1 MFNGQVGYNPKTYPK
16 GQPGYP
22 KPTPAGAGCQDPVL
36 TGSTFS
42 GTGTAK
48 FSPVSHVQQ
57 SRGIVASQA
66 CDGAAVDG
74 NGALLA

>member
-22 KPTPAGAGCQDPVL
+22 KPTPAGAGCQDPIL

-48 FSPVSHVQQ
+48 FSPVRLSN
-57 SRGIVASQA
+57 VAQPLPDCTCVSCCRRQ
-66 CDGAAVDG
+66 
-74 NGALLA
+74 

>member
-22 KPTPAGAGCQDPVL
+22 KPTPAGAGCQDPIL

-48 FSPVSHVQQ
+48 FSPVRLSK
-57 SRGIVASQA
+57 VA
-66 CDGAAVDG
+66 
-74 NGALLA
+74 